1 MEPVD
6 KITKAYRSSVD
17 TSSNKYL
24 MVPIFIFFSL
34 LILAMIRS
42 PIIISQSGIGSAII
56 LSAPLILTTY
66 ALTFIVMA
74 GRGGVDLSIG
84 PFMGFINV
92 SSIQL
97 YAHGYLESPVGWFIY
112 AIAMGLIWQLFY
124 ALIVVFVRVSP
135 IIVALA
141 GFLAFT
147 GINLVILSRPG
158 GIAPDWLIPW
168 GEGFT
173 IFNEIFLLLILATIL
188 FYIITHTAFWGHLKL
203 MGADE
208 RAAFTSGVKI
218 NWVRIV
224 AHLISGVFAAL
235 SAICFTALV
244 GSGDPIQGTKYTL
257 LGVTALVL
265 GGASLV
271 GGRGGAFGAILGAGT
286 LYLINYILVTFRFE
300 RLQSFVSDLSYG
312 AVLVIALLVSL
323 LLPYVQRVTKGLSV
337 MVFFILMSFAGTFV
351 IMHQVYD
358 QPIVVESE
366 IKQDIDE
373 ASKAYERGQKV
384 RKLDATGNIIVE
396 EGEAGTTTGE
406 GTAQGGSLAGHSVVR
421 LTETPGTIMLYVII
435 GIAGLALLLYLL
447 SVHRSPSTIS
457 FVVIVTIIVAG
468 LIFDPE
474 DKEKELLKNTEQI
487 SLQSNQVSSIEA
499 SSPQYFS
506 LERIN
511 YIPNISDTAL
521 ISGTS
526 YSVISIA
533 GVILLASLIVI
544 VMLPQFSTRV
554 KSTAMLFFLAALSLI
569 VLKGVSYNNLVESA
583 GQSFFGIQGYGVI
596 LVILLLFVI
605 TAPFVHS
612 KIKNLT
618 NVYIF
623 GLGVLGILAVYFVGG
638 NTFIPNDP
646 SLYQP
651 QIITELNIGDISQ
664 IKYAEPK
671 RFFYESLTSD
681 FAQIAYSIVT
691 VFLLQYFL
699 FLNMGH
705 KGSYKRFAPYMYIV
719 IFAGF
724 LWSALFYSVGY
735 SFYKIIAVFIIG
747 VPLTPLVWQFM
758 RIYREKIARDSKLS
772 QWDEVK

>member
-1 MEPVD
+1 MEIVD
-6 KITKAYRSSVD
+6 KLTKTYRSSVD

-24 MVPIFIFFSL
+24 MVPIFIFFAL
-34 LILAMIRS
+34 LIFAMIRS

-97 YAHGYLESPVGWFIY
+97 YAHGYLQTPIGWFIY
-112 AIAMGLIWQLFY
+112 AIVIGLIWQFFY
-124 ALIVVFVRVSP
+124 AIIVVFVRVSP

-141 GFLAFT
+141 GYLAFT

-173 IFNEIFLLLILATIL
+173 IFNEVLLLMVLATIL
-188 FYIITHTAFWGHLKL
+188 FYIITHTAFWSHLKL

-224 AHLISGVFAAL
+224 AHLFAGVFAAL

-271 GGRGGAFGAILGAGT
+271 GGRGGAFGAILGAGN

-323 LLPYVQRVTKGLSV
+323 ILPYVQRVTKGLSV
-337 MVFFILMSFAGTFV
+337 MVFFIIMSFGGLFV
-351 IMHQVYD
+351 VLHQVYD
-358 QPIVVESE
+358 QPIVIESE
-366 IKQDIDE
+366 IKEDIDE
-373 ASKAYERGQKV
+373 ASKAYKRGQKV
-384 RKLDATGNIIVE
+384 RRLDATGNIIVE
-396 EGEAGTTTGE
+396 EGEAGATTGT
-406 GTAQGGSLAGHSVVR
+406 GTAKGGSLAGHSVVR
-421 LTETPGTIMLYVII
+421 LTETPGTIVFYIII

-447 SVHRSPSTIS
+447 AVHRSPSTVS
-457 FVVIVTIIVAG
+457 FAVIVAIIVAG
-468 LIFDPE
+468 LIFDPA
-474 DKEKELLKNTEQI
+474 DKEKDLLKDTEKI
-487 SLQSNQVSSIEA
+487 SIQSGQTSSIET
-499 SSPQYFS
+499 SSPKYFS
-506 LERIN
+506 LEKIDYFSN
-511 YIPNISDTAL
+511 LS
-521 ISGTS
+521 ISGTT
-526 YSVISIA
+526 YSIIYVA
-533 GVILLASLIVI
+533 GVVLLASLIVI
-544 VMLPQFSTRV
+544 AMLPQFNNRT
-554 KSTAMLFFLAALSLI
+554 KSTAMLFFLAALTMV
-569 VLKGVSYNNLVESA
+569 VLKGVSYNNLTEITDA
-583 GQSFFGIQGYGVI
+583 SFFGIQGYGVI
-596 LVILLLFVI
+596 LTILLLFVI
-605 TAPFVHS
+605 TAPFAHS
-612 KIKNLT
+612 RIKNLT

-623 GLGVLGILAVYFVGG
+623 GFGVLAILATYFVGG
-638 NTFIPNDP
+638 NTFISSDL
-646 SLYQP
+646 SLYQA
-651 QIITELNIGDISQ
+651 QIISELNIGDLSQ
-664 IKYAEPK
+664 VKYEEPK
-671 RFFYESLTSD
+671 RFFYEIIRSGYS
-681 FAQIAYSIVT
+681 QIAFSILA

-699 FLNMGH
+699 FLTMGH
-705 KGSYKRFAPYMYIV
+705 KASYKRFAPYMYIV
-719 IFAGF
+719 IFAAL
-724 LWSALFYSVGY
+724 LWSAIFYSVGY
-735 SFYKIIAVFIIG
+735 SFYKIIAVFAIG
-747 VPLTPLVWQFM
+747 IPLSPLVWQFM
-758 RIYREKIARDSKLS
+758 SIYREKVARDRQLS
-772 QWDEVK
+772 QWEEVK

>member
-1 MEPVD
+1 MEIKD
-6 KITKAYRSSVD
+6 KITKVFRSSVD

-34 LILAMIRS
+34 LIFAMIRS

-97 YAHGYLESPVGWFIY
+97 YAHGYLQSPIGWFIY
-112 AIAMGLIWQLFY
+112 AIVIGLIWQFFY

-141 GFLAFT
+141 GYLAFT

-173 IFNEIFLLLILATIL
+173 IFNEIFLLMILATIL

-224 AHLISGVFAAL
+224 AHLIAGVFAAL

-265 GGASLV
+265 GGASLI
-271 GGRGGAFGAILGAGT
+271 GGRGGAFGAILGAGN

-323 LLPYVQRVTKGLSV
+323 ILPYVQRVTKGLSV

-366 IKQDIDE
+366 IKEDTDE
-373 ASKAYERGQKV
+373 ASKAYQRGQKV

-396 EGEAGTTTGE
+396 EGEAGTTTGT
-406 GTAQGGSLAGHSVVR
+406 GTKQGGSLAGHSVVR
-421 LTETPGTIMLYVII
+421 FTETPGTIMLYIII

-447 SVHRSPSTIS
+447 TVHRSPATTT
-457 FVVIVTIIVAG
+457 FAVVVAIIVAG

-474 DKEKELLKNTEQI
+474 DKQKDLLKDTEKI
-487 SLQSNQVSSIEA
+487 SIQSGQTSSIET
-499 SSPQYFS
+499 SSPEYFS
-506 LERIN
+506 LEKIDYLSN
-511 YIPNISDTAL
+511 LS
-521 ISGTS
+521 ISGTT
-526 YSVISIA
+526 YSIIYIA
-533 GVILLASLIVI
+533 GVVLLASLIVI
-544 VMLPQFSTRV
+544 AMLPQFNNRT
-554 KSTAMLFFLAALSLI
+554 KSAAMLFFLAALTMI
-569 VLKGVSYNNLVESA
+569 VLKGVSYNNLVESTDK
-583 GQSFFGIQGYGVI
+583 SFFGIQGYGVI

-623 GLGVLGILAVYFVGG
+623 GFGVLAILATYFVGG
-638 NTFIPNDP
+638 NTFISDDP

-651 QIITELNIGDISQ
+651 KIISELNIGDISQ
-664 IKYAEPK
+664 IKYEEPK
-671 RFFYESLTSD
+671 RFFYEIIRSG
-681 FAQIAYSIVT
+681 YSQVAFSILA

-699 FLNMGH
+699 FLTMSH
-705 KGSYKRFAPYMYIV
+705 KVSYKRFAPYMYIV
-719 IFAGF
+719 IFASL
-724 LWSALFYSVGY
+724 LWAAMFYSVGY

-747 VPLTPLVWQFM
+747 IPITPLVWQFM
-758 RIYREKIARDSKLS
+758 KIYREKIARDSQLS
-772 QWDEVK
+772 QWEEVK

>member
-1 MEPVD
+1 MELVESV
-6 KITKAYRSSVD
+6 KKVFRSSTD

-34 LILAMIRS
+34 LIFAMIRS

-97 YAHGYLESPVGWFIY
+97 YAHGYLQTSIGWFIY

-124 ALIVVFVRVSP
+124 ALVVVFVRVSP

-141 GFLAFT
+141 GYLAFT

-188 FYIITHTAFWGHLKL
+188 FYIITHTAFWSHLKL

-224 AHLISGVFAAL
+224 AHLIAGIFAAL

-337 MVFFILMSFAGTFV
+337 MVFFILMSFASLFV
-351 IMHQVYD
+351 VIHQVYD
-358 QPIVVESE
+358 QPIVVEAE
-366 IKQDIDE
+366 VKEDIDE
-373 ASKAYERGQKV
+373 ASKAYQRGQKV

-396 EGEAGTTTGE
+396 EGEAGTTTGT
-406 GTAQGGSLAGHSVVR
+406 GTKQGGSLAGHSVVR
-421 LTETPGTIMLYVII
+421 FTETPGTIVLYVII
-435 GIAGLALLLYLL
+435 GLAGLALLLYLL
-447 SVHRSPSTIS
+447 SVHRNPSTIS
-457 FVVIVTIIVAG
+457 FVVVVAIIVAG
-468 LIFDPE
+468 LIFDPG
-474 DKEKELLKNTEQI
+474 DKKKDLLKDTEQI
-487 SLQSNQVSSIEA
+487 SLQSNQVSSIET

-506 LERIN
+506 LEKIN
-511 YIPNISDTAL
+511 YFSNISDTAL

-526 YSVISIA
+526 YSLIYIA
-533 GVILLASLIVI
+533 GVILLVSLIVI
-544 VMLPQFSTRV
+544 VMLPQFSTRA
-554 KSTAMLFFLAALSLI
+554 KSTAMMFFLAALSLV
-569 VLKGVSYNNLVESA
+569 VLKGISYNNLEESTVK
-583 GQSFFGIQGYGVI
+583 SFFGIQGYGVI

-618 NVYIF
+618 NVYVF
-623 GLGVLGILAVYFVGG
+623 GLGVLGILAVYFIGG

-664 IKYAEPK
+664 IKYTGPK
-671 RFFYESLTSD
+671 RFFYENLTSN

-705 KGSYKRFAPYMYIV
+705 KGSYKRFAPYLYIV

-724 LWSALFYSVGY
+724 LWSAIFYSVGY
-735 SFYKIIAVFIIG
+735 SFYKIIAVFAIG
-747 VPLTPLVWQFM
+747 IPITPLVWQFM
-758 RIYREKIARDSKLS
+758 RIYREKIARDRQLS
-772 QWDEVK
+772 QWEETK

>member
-1 MEPVD
+1 
-6 KITKAYRSSVD
+6 
-17 TSSNKYL
+17 
-24 MVPIFIFFSL
+24 
-34 LILAMIRS
+34 
-42 PIIISQSGIGSAII
+42 
-56 LSAPLILTTY
+56 
-66 ALTFIVMA
+66 MA

-97 YAHGYLESPVGWFIY
+97 YAHGYLQTSVGWFIY

-124 ALIVVFVRVSP
+124 ALVVIYVRVSP

-173 IFNEIFLLLILATIL
+173 IFNEIFLLMILATIL

-203 MGADE
+203 MGSDE

-224 AHLISGVFAAL
+224 AHLIAGIFAAL

-265 GGASLV
+265 GGASLI

-323 LLPYVQRVTKGLSV
+323 LLPHVQRVTKGLSV

-396 EGEAGTTTGE
+396 EGEAGTTTGT
-406 GTAQGGSLAGHSVVR
+406 GTTQGGSLAGHSVVR
-421 LTETPGTIMLYVII
+421 LTETPGTIMFYVII
-435 GIAGLALLLYLL
+435 GLAGLALLLYLL

-474 DKEKELLKNTEQI
+474 DKEKDLLKDTEQI
-487 SLQSNQVSSIEA
+487 SLQSNQVSSIET

-506 LERIN
+506 LEKIN
-511 YIPNISDTAL
+511 YFSNISDTAL
-521 ISGTS
+521 ISGTT
-526 YSVISIA
+526 YSIIYIA
-533 GVILLASLIVI
+533 GVVLLASLIVI
-544 VMLPQFSTRV
+544 AMLPQFSGRA
-554 KSTAMLFFLAALSLI
+554 KSTAMLFFLATLTI
-569 VLKGVSYNNLVESA
+569 IFLKGVSYNNLIESTDK
-583 GQSFFGIQGYGVI
+583 SFFGIQGYGVI
-596 LVILLLFVI
+596 LTILLLFVI

-612 KIKNLT
+612 RIKNLT

-623 GLGVLGILAVYFVGG
+623 GLGVLAILATYFVGG

-651 QIITELNIGDISQ
+651 QIISELNIGDLSQ
-664 IKYAEPK
+664 IKHTGPK
-671 RFFYESLTSD
+671 RFFYESLTSG
-681 FAQIAYSIVT
+681 FAQVAYSIVV

-705 KGSYKRFAPYMYIV
+705 KASYKRFAPYMYIV
-719 IFAGF
+719 IFAGL
-724 LWSALFYSVGY
+724 LWSAIFYSVGY
-735 SFYKIIAVFIIG
+735 SFYKIIAVFVIG

-758 RIYREKIARDSKLS
+758 TIYGEKIARDRQLS
-772 QWDEVK
+772 QWEEVK